1 MAETA
6 RRGDG
11 SCDALII
18 GGGHNGLVCAAYLAG
33 AGLKVTVLERRA
45 VVGGAAVTEEFHP
58 GFRNSVAAYTVSLLN
73 PKVIRD
79 LDLAGHGLRIVERRC
94 ANFLPTADGGYLLTG
109 EGRTQAEVARFSAR
123 DAARLPEY
131 AERLEAV
138 ADVLRELALT
148 TPPNVLEG
156 SWRAALPEL
165 VRAARVGGRLRRLD
179 MSSRRELLALFAMSA
194 GDYLDN
200 WFESEPLKAVYGFDG
215 IVGNYASP
223 YSAGSAYVLLHHVF
237 GEVNGKRGVWG
248 HAIGGMG
255 AITQA
260 MARAATARGALIRVA
275 TAVREVLVEGDR
287 AVGVLTESGES
298 LRAAAVISNLNPKLL
313 YLDMFAPEALP
324 PEFREHISHWRC
336 GSGTFRM
343 NVALTE
349 LPDFSCLPGRKPAD
363 HHTAGIIIAPTLA
376 YMERAYFDART
387 HGWSRAPI
395 IELVIPSTLD
405 DTLAPR
411 DKHVASLFCQHVAP
425 QLPDGESWDGHREAV
440 ADLMIDTVNAYAPNF
455 KAAVLG
461 RQIMSPLDLE
471 RTFGLIGGDISHGT
485 LSLDQLFC
493 ARPMLGYGNYRG
505 PLLGLYMCGA
515 GTHPGGGVTGAPGH
529 NAAREILSD
538 FRRGRTS
545 TASWWAAC
553 RRRWRVPRIRPGHAC
568 APSSRRPSARRISTR
583 TRWRC
588 GWCSGG
594 CTATRA

>member
-1 MAETA
+1 MAEAA

-45 VVGGAAVTEEFHP
+45 LVGGAAVTEEFHP

-223 YSAGSAYVLLHHVF
+223 YTAGSAYVLLHHVF
-237 GEVNGKRGVWG
+237 GEVNGKRGAWG

-260 MARAATARGALIRVA
+260 MARAATARGALIRVS

-425 QLPDGESWDGHREAV
+425 QLPDGESWDAHREAV

-505 PLLGLYMCGA
+505 PLQGLYMCGA

-538 FRRGRTS
+538 FRRGRL
-545 TASWWAAC
+545 
-553 RRRWRVPRIRPGHAC
+553 RRVA
-568 APSSRRPSARRISTR
+568 
-583 TRWRC
+583 
-588 GWCSGG
+588 
-594 CTATRA
+594 